1 MVELHGKPL
10 LMHQVDILRAAGLT
24 NITAIG
30 GYLKDQLYSA
40 VDKVLVNEKFAT
52 TNMVESLMCASKIL
66 HKGCVISYGD
76 IVYSKSI
83 LEALLVEGSD
93 IAVVV
98 DDNWLD
104 YWKARSD
111 NPLLDAETL
120 RMGKNGDLIEIGA
133 KPASLRSIESQ
144 YIGLIKVNAIGG
156 RKVVETY
163 KRCSKNGLMNGKPIQ
178 TAYMTDL
185 IQQMIDDGIKIK
197 ALRTTGLWI
206 EIDTTD
212 DLKSEITLERLKR
225 IKNEL

>member
-1 MVELHGKPL
+1 MEVIILAAGTGSRLRPYTENRPKCMVEPHGKPL
-10 LMHQVDILRAAGLT
+10 LEHQLDILRAAGLIS
-24 NITAIG
+24 ITAIG
-30 GYLKDQLYSA
+30 GYLKDQLYSV

-76 IVYSKSI
+76 IVYSKSM
-83 LEALLVEGSD
+83 LEALLAERSD

-120 RMGKNGDLIEIGA
+120 RIGKNGNILEIGA
-133 KPASLRSIESQ
+133 RPASLRSIDAQ

-156 RKVVETY
+156 AK
-163 KRCSKNGLMNGKPIQ
+163 
-178 TAYMTDL
+178 
-185 IQQMIDDGIKIK
+185 
-197 ALRTTGLWI
+197 
-206 EIDTTD
+206 
-212 DLKSEITLERLKR
+212 
-225 IKNEL
+225 